1 MVGKERITI
10 MSVIG
15 KDHIRNFCIVAH
27 IDHGKSTLADR
38 IIERTGL
45 LTSREMQAQV
55 LDNME
60 LERERGIT
68 IKSQAVRL
76 AYTAKNGEEYLFN
89 LIDTP
94 GHVDFNYEV
103 SRSMAACEGAILIVD
118 AAQGIEAQTLANCYL
133 AIDHDLEIMP
143 VINKIDLPS
152 ADPDRVKNE
161 IEDVIGIEAQDAPL
175 ISAKLGTNIEEVLE
189 QIVKKIPAPQGD
201 DTAPLK
207 ALVFDSVYDSYK
219 GVIIFCRLFDGIV
232 KKGTKIHMMATG
244 LEEEVVEVGTF
255 GAGQFIPCEEL
266 TAGMVGHMETVN
278 VLLNRPFNVTG
289 VVSIGNQLGRK
300 LDFPTINI
308 YPTEYKLLPPNGVY
322 ATQTTIDGEKFY
334 GVTNL
339 GTKPTVSD
347 APEISVE
354 TFLFDFDKDVY
365 GKKVDVEFIHF
376 IRPEMKFEDVEG
388 LKRQIAADSDFAR
401 NMFLIG

>member
-1 MVGKERITI
+1 MLVE
-10 MSVIG
+10 
-15 KDHIRNFCIVAH
+15 A
-27 IDHGKSTLADR
+27 
-38 IIERTGL
+38 
-45 LTSREMQAQV
+45 
-55 LDNME
+55 
-60 LERERGIT
+60 
-68 IKSQAVRL
+68 
-76 AYTAKNGEEYLFN
+76 GEELGFTT
-89 LIDTP
+89 I
-94 GHVDFNYEV
+94 
-103 SRSMAACEGAILIVD
+103 IVEKEKYQD
-118 AAQGIEAQTLANCYL
+118 K
-133 AIDHDLEIMP
+133 EISSTY
-143 VINKIDLPS
+143 I
-152 ADPDRVKNE
+152 R
-161 IEDVIGIEAQDAPL
+161 
-175 ISAKLGTNIEEVLE
+175 
-189 QIVKKIPAPQGD
+189 
-201 DTAPLK
+201 
-207 ALVFDSVYDSYK
+207 
-219 GVIIFCRLFDGIV
+219 
-232 KKGTKIHMMATG
+232 
-244 LEEEVVEVGTF
+244 
-255 GAGQFIPCEEL
+255 EEL
-266 TAGMVGHMETVN
+266 KVGHMETVN

-322 ATQTTIDGEKFY
+322 ATQTTIDSEKFY

>member
-1 MVGKERITI
+1 MEPEDFICRILIDKLHAKYVVVGTDYRF
-10 MSVIG
+10 G
-15 KDHIRNFCIVAH
+15 KDRA
-27 IDHGKSTLADR
+27 G
-38 IIERTGL
+38 
-45 LTSREMQAQV
+45 
-55 LDNME
+55 
-60 LERERGIT
+60 
-68 IKSQAVRL
+68 
-76 AYTAKNGEEYLFN
+76 
-89 LIDTP
+89 
-94 GHVDFNYEV
+94 
-103 SRSMAACEGAILIVD
+103 D
-118 AAQGIEAQTLANCYL
+118 AAML
-133 AIDHDLEIMP
+133 
-143 VINKIDLPS
+143 
-152 ADPDRVKNE
+152 
-161 IEDVIGIEAQDAPL
+161 
-175 ISAKLGTNIEEVLE
+175 
-189 QIVKKIPAPQGD
+189 
-201 DTAPLK
+201 
-207 ALVFDSVYDSYK
+207 
-219 GVIIFCRLFDGIV
+219 
-232 KKGTKIHMMATG
+232 
-244 LEEEVVEVGTF
+244 VEVG
-255 GAGQFIPCEEL
+255 EEL
-266 TAGMVGHMETVN
+266 GFTTIIVEKEKYQDKEISSTYIREELKVGHMETVN

-401 NMFLIG
+401 NMFWTRSFGKWQLVMNGAKGFCDVFSTEYMEKQFSFVSPELYRKYTVAYSTGLKWGTFGAGVNLRTFDFRIFLVSCKL

>member
-1 MVGKERITI
+1 MNRRD
-10 MSVIG
+10 
-15 KDHIRNFCIVAH
+15 KDNYY
-27 IDHGKSTLADR
+27 
-38 IIERTGL
+38 
-45 LTSREMQAQV
+45 
-55 LDNME
+55 LDIAE
-60 LERERGIT
+60 TVSERGTCI
-68 IKSQAVRL
+68 RR
-76 AYTAKNGEEYLFN
+76 
-89 LIDTP
+89 
-94 GHVDFNYEV
+94 NYG
-103 SRSMAACEGAILIVD
+103 SII
-118 AAQGIEAQTLANCYL
+118 
-133 AIDHDLEIMP
+133 
-143 VINKIDLPS
+143 
-152 ADPDRVKNE
+152 VKNDE
-161 IEDVIGIEAQDAPL
+161 IISTGYTGAPRGRQNC
-175 ISAKLGTNIEEVLE
+175 IDRKVCI
-189 QIVKKIPAPQGD
+189 
-201 DTAPLK
+201 
-207 ALVFDSVYDSYK
+207 
-219 GVIIFCRLFDGIV
+219 R
-232 KKGTKIHMMATG
+232 
-244 LEEEVVEVGTF
+244 
-255 GAGQFIPCEEL
+255 EEL
-266 TAGMVGHMETVN
+266 KVGHMETVN

-354 TFLFDFDKDVY
+354 TFLFDFDQDVY

>member
-1 MVGKERITI
+1 MEYIHGTDDFQLNKCSAVTLGK
-10 MSVIG
+10 
-15 KDHIRNFCIVAH
+15 
-27 IDHGKSTLADR
+27 
-38 IIERTGL
+38 
-45 LTSREMQAQV
+45 
-55 LDNME
+55 
-60 LERERGIT
+60 
-68 IKSQAVRL
+68 
-76 AYTAKNGEEYLFN
+76 
-89 LIDTP
+89 
-94 GHVDFNYEV
+94 
-103 SRSMAACEGAILIVD
+103 
-118 AAQGIEAQTLANCYL
+118 
-133 AIDHDLEIMP
+133 
-143 VINKIDLPS
+143 
-152 ADPDRVKNE
+152 
-161 IEDVIGIEAQDAPL
+161 
-175 ISAKLGTNIEEVLE
+175 
-189 QIVKKIPAPQGD
+189 
-201 DTAPLK
+201 
-207 ALVFDSVYDSYK
+207 
-219 GVIIFCRLFDGIV
+219 FDGIHTGHQKLIEIV
-232 KKGTKIHMMATG
+232 RQKADKENLLAVLFTFDSIPLSICPQRYQHFISTSNERRILCEKFGIDVEIEYPFTDDIMHMEPEDFIRRILIDKLHAKY
-244 LEEEVVEVGTF
+244 VVVGTDYRF
-255 GAGQFIPCEEL
+255 GKDRAGDAAMLVEEGEKLGFTTIIVEKEKYQDKEISSTYIREEL
-266 TAGMVGHMETVN
+266 KVGHMETVN

>member
-1 MVGKERITI
+1 MEYIHGTDDFQLNKKSAVTLGK
-10 MSVIG
+10 
-15 KDHIRNFCIVAH
+15 
-27 IDHGKSTLADR
+27 
-38 IIERTGL
+38 
-45 LTSREMQAQV
+45 
-55 LDNME
+55 
-60 LERERGIT
+60 
-68 IKSQAVRL
+68 
-76 AYTAKNGEEYLFN
+76 
-89 LIDTP
+89 
-94 GHVDFNYEV
+94 
-103 SRSMAACEGAILIVD
+103 
-118 AAQGIEAQTLANCYL
+118 
-133 AIDHDLEIMP
+133 
-143 VINKIDLPS
+143 
-152 ADPDRVKNE
+152 
-161 IEDVIGIEAQDAPL
+161 
-175 ISAKLGTNIEEVLE
+175 
-189 QIVKKIPAPQGD
+189 
-201 DTAPLK
+201 
-207 ALVFDSVYDSYK
+207 
-219 GVIIFCRLFDGIV
+219 FDGI
-232 KKGTKIHMMATG
+232 HTG
-244 LEEEVVEVGTF
+244 HQKLIEIVRQKADEENLLAVLFTFDSLPLSICPQKYQHFISTSSERRRLCENFGIDVEIEYPFTEEFMNMEPEDYRF
-255 GAGQFIPCEEL
+255 GKDRAGDAAMLVEAGEEL
-266 TAGMVGHMETVN
+266 GFTTIIVEKEKYQDKEISSTYIREELKVGHMETVN